1 MRRHRYI
8 WIAVIGAV
16 LAISAGAAEAKSLS
30 LHVGLSI
37 GHSIARPIVSSR
49 YARPVVRSSGF
60 VSPRAR
66 TVVVTSPFRS
76 RIAPIGH
83 HQRTVAVR
91 RPWVKSVFVRPVRT
105 RVVTTKTVVVEPAVV
120 TVWVRNSNGSQSPVK
135 LTRSG
140 PGYIGPRGEY
150 YSTMPDNEQL
160 RMVYG
165 F

>member
-1 MRRHRYI
+1 MRKRRYI
-8 WIAVIGAV
+8 TIVVVGAI

-30 LHVGLSI
+30 LHVGLSF
-37 GHSIARPIVSSR
+37 GHSIARPIM
-49 YARPVVRSSGF
+49 RSSGW

-76 RIAPIGH
+76 RIAPRRYH
-83 HQRTVAVR
+83 HRTVVVR
-91 RPWVKSVFVRPVRT
+91 RPCVKTVVVAPRPR
-105 RVVTTKTVVVEPAVV
+105 RVVTTKTVIVEPAVV
-120 TVWVRNSNGSQSPVK
+120 TVWLRNSNGSQSSVK

-140 PGYIGPRGEY
+140 PGYMGPRGEY
-150 YSTMPDNEQL
+150 YSAMPDNEQL